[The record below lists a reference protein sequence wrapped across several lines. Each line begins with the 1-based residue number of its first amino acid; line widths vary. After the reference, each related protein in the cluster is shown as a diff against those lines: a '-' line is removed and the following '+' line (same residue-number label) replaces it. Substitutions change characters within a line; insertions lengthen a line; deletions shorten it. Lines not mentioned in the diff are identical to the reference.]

1 MGASSVAIKGAKT
14 VGKYSLKGFEK
25 GGNFIGRNSI
35 ALLENAIKSKP
46 VKQVA
51 GIGMT
56 VGAMYLFGPAIITA
70 KLFKDLVID
79 NCIFNNNKSVMDS
92 VKSSIEMTK
101 DTMQKTI
108 ADPVL
113 DTLGNTVKNTGDKIF
128 DKGGER

>member
-1 MGASSVAIKGAKT
+1 MGVSSVAIKGAKT
-14 VGKYSLKGFEK
+14 VEGEYLLKGFEK
-25 GGNFIGRNSI
+25 GRTFIGRNSI
-35 ALLENAIKSKP
+35 GLLGNGIKRKP
-46 VKQVA
+46 EKQVA

-56 VGAMYLFGPAIITA
+56 VGTMYLFGPPRITA
-70 KLFKDLVID
+70 KEFKDLVID
-79 NCIFNNNKSVMDS
+79 NGIFNKNKSVMDS

-113 DTLGNTVKNTGDKIF
+113 DTLGRNAGDKIL